1 MAFYSET
8 SDSLLS
14 TPRTN
19 QCIVLDLDETLV
31 HASDDMIR
39 FHRLKIATDPQLMD
53 IRDRS
58 YAMTLDDVIER
69 RGTGTKTQL
78 WSIKRPYL
86 KEFLVFCFNHF
97 KIVAVWSAGRYKY
110 VHATVEAIFKD
121 ITMPH
126 IIYTWDDCEK
136 SNSGIFKP
144 LEKMIK
150 NEPGMSNYMSLA
162 NTYAIDDRPS
172 TYSKNAYNGIRMP
185 EYKPHFTVDG
195 MRIKDNGLLQLM
207 NWFKQQHVM
216 VSSDVRILDK
226 SNIFSQSL
234 SANPS
239 NVPDLSSSS
248 LVSNQLSQTSAAQY
262 LSQTSIPQTLI
273 SSKSGPWSP
282 SMFLPSNCVNSDG
295 NVICDPRLKPLD
307 LLDGPNEIKRAINPV
322 GSPMVAFSPLQSSQV
337 SYDISSP
344 SASPIHLKLPMSPS
358 PAYMTNVPQ
367 DAPQGV
373 PQNVPQPQ
381 DSPTFAPPTPFST
394 IYTPSTYVP
403 PSSTYPDSSQY
414 QYQVVVPSY
423 YNPQRDITGSKSYV
437 QVPS

>member
-19 QCIVLDLDETLV
+19 QCIILDLDETLV
-31 HASDDMIR
+31 HASDDMFR

-58 YAMTLDDVIER
+58 YTMTLDDVIER

-78 WSIKRPYL
+78 WSITRPYL

-121 ITMPH
+121 IAMPH
-126 IIYTWDDCEK
+126 IIYTWDDCDK
-136 SNSGIFKP
+136 TNTGIFKP
-144 LEKMIK
+144 LEKMIQ
-150 NEPGMSNYMSLA
+150 NEPGMANYMSLA

-172 TYSKNAYNGIRMP
+172 TYSKNQYNGIRIP

-207 NWFKQQHVM
+207 NWFKQQHVI
-216 VSSDVRILDK
+216 VSSDVRTLDK
-226 SNIFSQSL
+226 GDIFYQSL

-239 NVPDLSSSS
+239 NVPKLSSSS
-248 LVSNQLSQTSAAQY
+248 LVSNQLSRHPSQTSAAQY
-262 LSQTSIPQTLI
+262 PSNLQPSNLQ
-273 SSKSGPWSP
+273 SSNLKKSGALSP
-282 SMFLPSNCVNSDG
+282 SMFLPSNCLNSEG

-322 GSPMVAFSPLQSSQV
+322 GSPMVAFSPLQSPQI
-337 SYDISSP
+337 YRNMSSP
-344 SASPIHLKLPMSPS
+344 SASPIQLKLPMSPS
-358 PAYMTNVPQ
+358 PAYMTDDPQ
-367 DAPQGV
+367 DAPQ
-373 PQNVPQPQ
+373 PP
-381 DSPTFAPPTPFST
+381 DSPTFTS
-394 IYTPSTYVP
+394 STYAPTSYTHNTSV
-403 PSSTYPDSSQY
+403 YPDSSQY
-414 QYQVVVPSY
+414 QYQVRIPSY

-437 QVPS
+437 RVPS